1 MIFAEPVSDK
11 PKYNNHGGQTMYVRT
26 EDFYFDSLSI
36 EDMYI
41 EFQGIYEDF
50 EDIEDERV
58 YSVQK
63 SWMNI

>member
-1 MIFAEPVSDK
+1 
-11 PKYNNHGGQTMYVRT
+11 MYVRT

-63 SWMNI
+63 C